1 MPRIVIT
8 VTEEMD
14 RALKRQ
20 ARRRGWTV
28 AALVRHG
35 LALFLRRQGETI
47 RLEVLQGGP
56 RPPKSDIEDI
66 GETEPVGLYLS

>member
-8 VTEEMD
+8 VTDEMD

-56 RPPKSDIEDI
+56 RPSKSEIEDS